1 MPTLKVSPGDLLELD
16 VGTAPELSVAV
27 GSVHVT
33 DTPVEPNGIATLML
47 SGHPVMTGSVLSV
60 AIIMR

>member
-1 MPTLKVSPGDLLELD
+1 MKVSPGDLVELD

-33 DTPVEPNGIATLML
+33 ETPVDPVGIATLML
-47 SGHPVMTGSVLSV
+47 SGHPLMTGSVPSPV